1 MVNYRSMIV
10 GKSPRPSLNHK
21 SISSIFYPESLNFFE
36 MITKT
41 DTSVA
46 PIHGGSGHTLSIL
59 VNNQPGV
66 LMRICQVFSRR
77 GFNIDSLV
85 VSQGRDP
92 SFSRMTI
99 GITGDSSGLD
109 QIIKQVNKLIDVIHC
124 FEHTSNNSVTK
135 EMILIKLLCDKD
147 DRSAALQITEHFGG
161 KTVDLTPTSMVVMIN
176 GDSPKVDAAITM
188 FSQYEIIETVR
199 TGKVVMARGE
209 QPT

>member
-1 MVNYRSMIV
+1 
-10 GKSPRPSLNHK
+10 
-21 SISSIFYPESLNFFE
+21 
-36 MITKT
+36 MITTT
-41 DTSVA
+41 DTPVLV
-46 PIHGGSGHTLSIL
+46 PIGGPVHTLSIL
-59 VNNQPGV
+59 VNNEPGV

-99 GITGDSSGLD
+99 GISGDPAGLH
-109 QIIKQVNKLIDVIHC
+109 QIIMQVGKLIDVIHC
-124 FEHTSNNSVTK
+124 FEHTSNDSVTK
-135 EMILIKLLCDKD
+135 EMILIKILCSAD

-161 KTVDLTPTSMVVMIN
+161 KTVDLTPTSMVLMIT
-176 GDSPKVDAAITM
+176 GDSPKVDAAVTM